1 MFFRYLQF
9 ETVSTRR
16 IKVALRHYR
25 RPIKIW
31 CDVHVLL
38 LNQLSKRPREVRQT
52 LGELSSSGRQKQF
65 QTYPNSD
72 SRLPSSAAHPPS
84 TTSSSASAA
93 RTQYVRLSFPSP
105 DRHDTLA
112 NAIGERLHPRHPL
125 PSIKSFPRLFRSISL
140 ADFRSDRPRT
150 DAVRIFRP
158 TWNRSLRPAPLHAA
172 TAPNPSKT
180 PTVSLVSAKE

>member
-1 MFFRYLQF
+1 MTFTSCCSISCPNDREKLGRLWGNYLARDVRNSFKLIPILTPGSPLRLRTLLQLRPHQLPPH
-9 ETVSTRR
+9 VPSTF
-16 IKVALRHYR
+16 
-25 RPIKIW
+25 
-31 CDVHVLL
+31 
-38 LNQLSKRPREVRQT
+38 
-52 LGELSSSGRQKQF
+52 GSSS
-65 QTYPNSD
+65 D
-72 SRLPSSAAHPPS
+72 
-84 TTSSSASAA
+84 
-93 RTQYVRLSFPSP
+93 YVRLRYLSVPPGTDCFAGAATRRSLP

-172 TAPNPSKT
+172 TAPNPLKI
-180 PTVSLVSAKE
+180 PTSSLASAKE

>member
-1 MFFRYLQF
+1 MTF
-9 ETVSTRR
+9 TSCCS
-16 IKVALRHYR
+16 ISC
-25 RPIKIW
+25 PN
-31 CDVHVLL
+31 D
-38 LNQLSKRPREVRQT
+38 REKLDR
-52 LGELSSSGRQKQF
+52 LWGKLSSSGRQKQF

-72 SRLPSSAAHPPS
+72 SRLPSSAAHSPS

-93 RTQYVRLSFPSP
+93 RTQYVRFHHRTTCDYATHRSHPAPIASPAPQRADSLSTDTTLSPTPSAKVLSSAGTFP
-105 DRHDTLA
+105 RFA
-112 NAIGERLHPRHPL
+112 FR
-125 PSIKSFPRLFRSISL
+125 PRLFRSISL

-180 PTVSLVSAKE
+180 PTVSLSSAKE

>member
-1 MFFRYLQF
+1 M
-9 ETVSTRR
+9 
-16 IKVALRHYR
+16 KA
-25 RPIKIW
+25 
-31 CDVHVLL
+31 
-38 LNQLSKRPREVRQT
+38 RQT
-52 LGELSSSGRQKQF
+52 FGELSSSDCQKQF

-72 SRLPSSAAHPPS
+72 IRPPSSCCASYPQLRPHQLPPHVPS
-84 TTSSSASAA
+84 TFGYHRTTCDYALFRSYFGTDCFAGAA
-93 RTQYVRLSFPSP
+93 TRRPPP

-112 NAIGERLHPRHPL
+112 NAIGERLHPLHPL
-125 PSIKSFPRLFRSISL
+125 PSIKSFPRLIRSISL

-180 PTVSLVSAKE
+180 PTASLSSAKEYRQ

>member
-1 MFFRYLQF
+1 MTF
-9 ETVSTRR
+9 TSCCS
-16 IKVALRHYR
+16 ISC
-25 RPIKIW
+25 PN
-31 CDVHVLL
+31 D
-38 LNQLSKRPREVRQT
+38 REK
-52 LGELSSSGRQKQF
+52 LGRLWGKLSSSGRQKQF

-72 SRLPSSAAHPPS
+72 SRLPFSGCALSQLRPHQLPPHVPS
-84 TTSSSASAA
+84 TFGHH
-93 RTQYVRLSFPSP
+93 RTTC
-105 DRHDTLA
+105 D
-112 NAIGERLHPRHPL
+112 NAIFRSYPAPIASPAPQRADPSRLTRRSRQRHRRKTPSAKTL

-158 TWNRSLRPAPLHAA
+158 TWNRSFRPAPLHAA

>member
-1 MFFRYLQF
+1 MTFTSCCSISCPNDREKLGRLWGNYLARDVRNSFKLIPILTPGSPLRLRTLLQLRPHQLPPHVPSTFGFHRTTCDYALFRSYF
-9 ETVSTRR
+9 GTDCFAGAATRR
-16 IKVALRHYR
+16 
-25 RPIKIW
+25 
-31 CDVHVLL
+31 
-38 LNQLSKRPREVRQT
+38 
-52 LGELSSSGRQKQF
+52 
-65 QTYPNSD
+65 
-72 SRLPSSAAHPPS
+72 PP
-84 TTSSSASAA
+84 
-93 RTQYVRLSFPSP
+93 P

-180 PTVSLVSAKE
+180 PTASLASAKD